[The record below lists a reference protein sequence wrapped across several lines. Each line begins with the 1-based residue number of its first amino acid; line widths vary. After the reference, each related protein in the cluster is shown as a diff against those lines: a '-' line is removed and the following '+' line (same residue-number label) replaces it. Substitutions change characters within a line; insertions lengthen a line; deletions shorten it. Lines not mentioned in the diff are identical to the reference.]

1 MNAPLPA
8 IPRVCFGLF
17 WIWAGASKLR
27 DPALFSAAIRN
38 YDLIGD
44 PLVAAA
50 ALILPWLEV
59 IAGACLVLNRLPR
72 GGSGILWG
80 LLAVFTLAIA
90 VSWTRG
96 LDIECGCFGLGDGST
111 VNYPLKLAQ
120 NTALLLLGAWI
131 WLRAAPAI
139 QESR

>member
-59 IAGACLVLNRLPR
+59 IA
-72 GGSGILWG
+72 
-80 LLAVFTLAIA
+80 
-90 VSWTRG
+90 
-96 LDIECGCFGLGDGST
+96 
-111 VNYPLKLAQ
+111 
-120 NTALLLLGAWI
+120 
-131 WLRAAPAI
+131 
-139 QESR
+139 